1 MLAVLHGAYLLT
13 PEYVTDSI
21 AAGHWLD
28 EDKYLADVV
37 FQAGAEKA
45 REFLSG
51 TSPSQ
56 STSLLHGKKVAIY
69 NGKRAGGAASTE
81 TYQVVRRICQE
92 LGGTLFHV
100 SEADI
105 VIVMNDEEAS
115 RPSGMKPSAIAVR
128 KEWLFQ
134 TASCYELQDAAKHLV
149 GRIGGG
155 V

>member
-21 AAGHWLD
+21 AAGRWLD

-69 NGKRAGGAASTE
+69 NGK
-81 TYQVVRRICQE
+81 
-92 LGGTLFHV
+92 LFNPVEIKPEMVGMYTGEFSMSYRYV
-100 SEADI
+100 S
-105 VIVMNDEEAS
+105 
-115 RPSGMKPSAIAVR
+115 
-128 KEWLFQ
+128 
-134 TASCYELQDAAKHLV
+134 
-149 GRIGGG
+149 
-155 V
+155 